1 LSDFPIQKPGLIF
14 VGCSLAAFTL
24 SDHLTNL
31 LLRILLGL
39 MCFIGEMMTDQWMQR
54 DTEVYSEKAKGVK
67 GAKGPKL
74 WGAAWVRLTL
84 GIWG

>member
-1 LSDFPIQKPGLIF
+1 
-14 VGCSLAAFTL
+14 
-24 SDHLTNL
+24 
-31 LLRILLGL
+31 